1 MEETPDRRVK
11 CQCGFTAHR
20 DEVPALWADRRFRE
34 LTPLFF

>member
-20 DEVPALWADRRFRE
+20 DEMPALWADKRFRE
-34 LTPLFF
+34 LSPLFF